1 MVKFGPSIS
10 WVSLTGF
17 MGLASWSLCTQGG
30 WRTVLVR
37 CVDRSRTANGILQ
50 SRKSQA
56 QREKRQT
63 SFRRGYENSGA
74 SREVYPPP
82 QWRPG
87 AKRPRRRRGRHLQP
101 RLVLHGR
108 PGFIQRSGYHEDD
121 DEHQH
126 EHQHTV
132 SVRSVNYPHVR
143 HKNGVLRIDALGN
156 KAPSFT
162 SDATFVAVAGRH
174 GRN

>member
-17 MGLASWSLCTQGG
+17 MGLASCLLALKEDGARYLSGVWID
-30 WRTVLVR
+30 RVR
-37 CVDRSRTANGILQ
+37 RMVYC
-50 SRKSQA
+50 SQ
-56 QREKRQT
+56 EKV
-63 SFRRGYENSGA
+63 RRNA
-74 SREVYPPP
+74 
-82 QWRPG
+82 
-87 AKRPRRRRGRHLQP
+87 RRGRHLFEEDTKIVEP
-101 RLVLHGR
+101 AGKYIRHPNGVLELSAPGDAGAGTFNHDSSFMAR

-143 HKNGVLRIDALGN
+143 HKNGVLRIDAFGN

>member
-1 MVKFGPSIS
+1 MEPAGKYIRHPNGVLELSAPGDAGAGTFNHDSS
-10 WVSLTGF
+10 F
-17 MGLASWSLCTQGG
+17 MA
-30 WRTVLVR
+30 
-37 CVDRSRTANGILQ
+37 
-50 SRKSQA
+50 
-56 QREKRQT
+56 
-63 SFRRGYENSGA
+63 
-74 SREVYPPP
+74 
-82 QWRPG
+82 
-87 AKRPRRRRGRHLQP
+87 
-101 RLVLHGR
+101 R

-132 SVRSVNYPHVR
+132 SARSMNYPHVR
-143 HKNGVLRIDALGN
+143 HKNGVLRIDAFGN